1 MSYTYRYC
9 IDPDT
14 GGNSTEKIYRIEDGL
29 WIPLVE
35 GNRHYDEYKE
45 WLAEGNTP
53 AAAEHS

>member
-1 MSYTYRYC
+1 MSYTYKYC

-14 GGNSTEKIYRIEDGL
+14 GENSTEQIYRIEDKL
-29 WIPLVE
+29 FIPLVE
-35 GNRHYDEYKE
+35 GNRHYAEYKE

>member
-14 GGNSTEKIYRIEDGL
+14 GGNSTEKIYRIEGGL

-35 GNRHYDEYKE
+35 GNRHYAEYKE
-45 WLAEGNTP
+45 WLDAGNTP
-53 AAAEHS
+53 EEAD

>member
-9 IDPDT
+9 LNPDT
-14 GGNSTEKIYRIEDGL
+14 GENSTEKIYRIEDGL

-35 GNRHYDEYKE
+35 GNRHYAEYKE

-53 AAAEHS
+53 AAAEHP